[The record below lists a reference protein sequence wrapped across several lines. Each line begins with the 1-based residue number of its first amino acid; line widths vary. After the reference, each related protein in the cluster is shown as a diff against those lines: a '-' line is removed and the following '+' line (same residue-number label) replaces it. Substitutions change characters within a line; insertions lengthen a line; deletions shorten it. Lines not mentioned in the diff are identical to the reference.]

1 MVGYNRIMAIG
12 NLGTD
17 PEMRYTAQGTPMTT
31 FRLAASRS
39 YYNANGERQE
49 ETEWF
54 TILTFR
60 GLAEQCNQYLAKG
73 RRAFVDG
80 RLRSRNWTAN
90 DGQNRFVN
98 EIVADNV
105 RFLDPRD
112 AGVAGGDGAAGQEEE
127 TSAEGVRTTDPDV
140 RTTDPDELPF

>member
-1 MVGYNRIMAIG
+1 
-12 NLGTD
+12 
-17 PEMRYTAQGTPMTT
+17 MTT

-60 GLAEQCNQYLAKG
+60 GLAEQCNQYLTKG

-112 AGVAGGDGAAGQEEE
+112 AGGAGGEGAIGQEGEISNE
-127 TSAEGVRTTDPDV
+127 SIGATN
-140 RTTDPDELPF
+140 TTDPDELPF